1 MQAMGCPARQIAR
14 QRAAYLP
21 TVILFLRILF
31 LVVIASMLAV
41 TTWASL
47 HTPLFSIPRAVFTHP
62 WFIAT
67 LFDAYWAFVAFYV
80 WVAWKEQ
87 SLAARVLWFVAIIA
101 LGNIAMAAFLLRELF
116 AVPATEPTALTTVF
130 TRRNPGALLLPG
142 LLTAGS
148 VAVYLLA

>member
-1 MQAMGCPARQIAR
+1 M
-14 QRAAYLP
+14 
-21 TVILFLRILF
+21 ILFLRVLF
-31 LVVIASMLAV
+31 SVVIASMLAV

-47 HTPLFSIPRAVFTHP
+47 HTPLFSIPREVFGHP

-67 LFDAYWAFVAFYV
+67 LVDAYWAFIAFYV

-87 SLAARVLWFVAIIA
+87 SITARLLWFVAIIA
-101 LGNIAMAAFLLRELF
+101 LGNIAMAAYFLRELF
-116 AVPATEPTALTTVF
+116 RVPAASPLDAVF
-130 TRRNPGALLLPG
+130 TRRNPGQPLLPG

>member
-1 MQAMGCPARQIAR
+1 MIWFLR
-14 QRAAYLP
+14 
-21 TVILFLRILF
+21 VLFLL
-31 LVVIASMLAV
+31 VIASMLAV
-41 TTWASL
+41 TSWASL
-47 HTPLFSIPRAVFTHP
+47 HQSLGAFVRSATFREP
-62 WFIAT
+62 WVIAT
-67 LFDAYWAFVAFYV
+67 LFDAYWAFIAFYV

-101 LGNIAMAAFLLRELF
+101 LGNIAMAAFMLREFF
-116 AVPATEPTALTTVF
+116 AVSASDTTALTTVF